1 MPPVEATTF
10 PSSVVPVAR
19 ELKVV
24 DKAMQLPV
32 VSDAVSEVS
41 KYAQNI
47 SENSHV
53 KHAYQLMGD
62 CLRGIAENERVMNV
76 KEAVLPLTTK
86 HLTSMKE
93 SVLLTSVKD
102 RVLPHVAGAVH
113 TLDNMACGGID
124 QLKTAVPS
132 LSSPTPELMETAKE
146 AAAGYLSLFT
156 EYLSSFSLAQL
167 SLKMADRGLVLME
180 NAATKIMTHEA
191 AIPAYLRAIRRS
203 VRTARRAGARRN
215 HLHADSLSRS
225 GIAGQIASTLHL
237 NTLFGFLGLEL
248 VSAADKRR
256 KYERRV
262 TTAGNKD
269 DNEDE
274 DLPEAC
280 VGDLTRDLGDY
291 RSDEDPDFVS
301 GSSSSSSSS
310 SEVESEDEVEKAAK
324 PKDGSSSSG
333 SEDESDDKVEKVAK
347 DCGSGN
353 SSDEA
358 ESEDEAEK
366 VVEAQEESSEA
377 ETEGETEEAAE
388 A

>member
-62 CLRGIAENERVMNV
+62 CLKGIAENERVMNV

-237 NTLFGFLGLEL
+237 NTLIGFLGLEL

-256 KYERRV
+256 KDERRV

-274 DLPEAC
+274 GNLPEAC

-301 GSSSSSSSS
+301 GSSSSSS